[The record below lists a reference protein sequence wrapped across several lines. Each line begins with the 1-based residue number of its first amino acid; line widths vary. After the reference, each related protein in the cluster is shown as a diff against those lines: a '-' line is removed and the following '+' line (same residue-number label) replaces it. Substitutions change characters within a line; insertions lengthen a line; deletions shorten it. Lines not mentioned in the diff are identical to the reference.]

1 MMPGRWEVVKKNVVN
16 HLSDRHKVD
25 AFFGRNLV
33 PAAEGVNIKVILI
46 ASPSLLEGQQ
56 PLKDSKIL
64 FVLYEVY
71 FHRGKKKTIYI
82 LSSRWTLEWNAQ
94 LIYSE
99 PRRMPTYS
107 TISSVSNIPKQSSS
121 SSIGIKMDH
130 IINHWQVFLR
140 LLQVASFSGL
150 IFN

>member
-1 MMPGRWEVVKKNVVN
+1 MVN
-16 HLSDRHKVD
+16 HLSDHHKVD

-71 FHRGKKKTIYI
+71 FHRGKKRQFTFCPHAGH
-82 LSSRWTLEWNAQ
+82 WNEM
-94 LIYSE
+94 L
-99 PRRMPTYS
+99 
-107 TISSVSNIPKQSSS
+107 N
-121 SSIGIKMDH
+121 
-130 IINHWQVFLR
+130 
-140 LLQVASFSGL
+140 
-150 IFN
+150 